1 MPGERNLEMLLR
13 AMNPMLHEDEFVY
26 GTQPE
31 ITGNPVC
38 AFREPEG
45 WTLVLRRAEAE
56 RLGIPFTYPCRM
68 ITLTVHS
75 SLEAVG
81 LLAEIAARLAF
92 HGISVN
98 VVSGYYH
105 DHLFVPVDRA
115 EEALA
120 VLRAESGQGAEG
132 GLAAHKRK

>member
-1 MPGERNLEMLLR
+1 MPGERNLEILLQGTAP
-13 AMNPMLHEDEFVY
+13 AMHEDEFVY
-26 GTQPE
+26 CTHAKIAGD
-31 ITGNPVC
+31 PVC
-38 AFREPEG
+38 VFRESEG

-68 ITLTVHS
+68 ITLTVQS

-81 LLAEIAARLAF
+81 LLADVATRLAAR
-92 HGISVN
+92 GISVN

-115 EEALA
+115 EETMAALN
-120 VLRAESGQGAEG
+120 S
-132 GLAAHKRK
+132 

>member
-1 MPGERNLEMLLR
+1 MPGERNLEILLQR
-13 AMNPMLHEDEFVY
+13 TAPAMHEDEFVY
-26 GTQPE
+26 CTQTE
-31 ITGNPVC
+31 IAGDPVC
-38 AFREPEG
+38 AFREAEG
-45 WTLVLRRAEAE
+45 WTLVLRRADAE

-68 ITLTVHS
+68 ITLTVNS

-81 LLAEIAARLAF
+81 LLAEVARRLAA

-115 EEALA
+115 AEALA
-120 VLRAESGQGAEG
+120 ALQ
-132 GLAAHKRK
+132 

>member
-1 MPGERNLEMLLR
+1 MPGERDLDLLLR
-13 AMNPMLHEDEFVY
+13 AMAPSMHADEFVY
-26 GTQPE
+26 CTQRE
-31 ITGNPVC
+31 IAGDPLC
-38 AFREPEG
+38 MLREAEG
-45 WTLVLRRAEAE
+45 WTLVLRRADAE
-56 RLGIPFTYPCRM
+56 RLGIAYTYPCRM

-81 LLAEIAARLAF
+81 LLAEVTSRLAG

-115 EEALA
+115 DEAVAL
-120 VLRAESGQGAEG
+120 LR
-132 GLAAHKRK
+132 